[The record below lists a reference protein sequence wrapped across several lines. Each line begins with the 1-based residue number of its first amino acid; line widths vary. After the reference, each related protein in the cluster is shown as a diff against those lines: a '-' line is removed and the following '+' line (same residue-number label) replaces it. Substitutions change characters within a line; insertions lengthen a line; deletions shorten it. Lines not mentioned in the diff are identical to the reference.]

1 MARLV
6 VALWLLGLSC
16 TQAAADDPGR
26 HGQAK
31 RPRGKA
37 PSMTHRYSMNDAD
50 LKDAEQVARREGP
63 AALGEPTARVA
74 DIKSATPFDF
84 LVILD
89 SGKNGSVL
97 VVDGKV
103 VVGKEPKALPRYLE
117 QIEFLARKNL
127 TYDQLLGLILDHAV
141 VPHRYRALPLFG
153 VGSGEGEG
161 GDRPALTFDADG
173 GATLTA
179 YSALLSQPPRQ
190 AFPSLPDGI
199 GAAPATLL
207 RTTIRVT
214 PRYELVWTVEKKQ
227 PGETKWRPAP

>member
-1 MARLV
+1 MARLLGLV
-6 VALWLLGLSC
+6 WLLGLASA
-16 TQAAADDPGR
+16 QAAADDPR
-26 HGQAK
+26 HGRA
-31 RPRGKA
+31 PRKSGKA
-37 PSMTHRYSMNDAD
+37 TSMTHRYAINDAD

-63 AALGEPTARVA
+63 AALGEPTAQVRDV
-74 DIKSATPFDF
+74 KSAIPFDF

-89 SGKNGSVL
+89 SGKNGSVI

-103 VVGKEPKALPRYLE
+103 VVGKPPRAVPRYL
-117 QIEFLARKNL
+117 QQVEFLARKNL
-127 TYDQLLGLILDHAV
+127 TYDQLFGLILDHAA

-161 GDRPALTFDADG
+161 GEKPALTFDPDG

-179 YSALLSQPPRQ
+179 YSALLPQPPRQ
-190 AFPSLPDGI
+190 AFPALPDGL

-214 PRYELVWTVEKKQ
+214 PRYELTWTVEKKLA
-227 PGETKWRPAP
+227 GEAKWRPAP